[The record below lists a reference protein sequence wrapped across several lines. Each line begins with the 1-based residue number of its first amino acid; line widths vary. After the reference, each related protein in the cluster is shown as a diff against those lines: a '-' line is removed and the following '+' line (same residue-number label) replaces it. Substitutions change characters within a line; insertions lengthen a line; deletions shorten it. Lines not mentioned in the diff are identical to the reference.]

1 MKLRTIALSA
11 VTLAL
16 LTLSG
21 WAGDKMKANIMI
33 YHAVT
38 VGSTHLSP
46 GNYILTWTESGAG
59 ADVTFSQGKNVIA
72 TVPAELAQ
80 DPTRYKSPAIITE
93 ANFLIGIDLP
103 TTSFL
108 FTHGSA
114 VTGK

>member
-16 LTLSG
+16 LALNG
-21 WAGDKMKANIMI
+21 WASDKMKAHIMI
-33 YHAVT
+33 YHAVN
-38 VGSTHLSP
+38 VGSTQLSP
-46 GNYILTWTESGAG
+46 GQYTMTWTESGTG

-80 DPTRYKSPAIITE
+80 GPSGYENPAIISD
-93 ANFLIGIDLP
+93 ANVLTGIALP
-103 TTSFL
+103 KTSFL
-108 FTHGSA
+108 FTKGSV

>member
-33 YHAVT
+33 YQAVNL
-38 VGSTHLSP
+38 GSTQLSP
-46 GNYILTWTESGAG
+46 GEYTMTWTESGTG
-59 ADVTFSQGKNVIA
+59 ADVTFLQGKNVIA

-80 DPTRYKSPAIITE
+80 GPTGYKSPAIITK
-93 ANFLIGIDLP
+93 ANLLIGIDLP
-103 TTSFL
+103 KTSFL
-108 FTHGSA
+108 FTHGSPA
-114 VTGK
+114 TGK

>member
-33 YHAVT
+33 YHAVS
-38 VGSTHLSP
+38 VGSTQLSP
-46 GNYILTWTESGAG
+46 GEYTMTWTESGTG
-59 ADVTFSQGKNVIA
+59 ADVTFSPGNNVIG

-80 DPTRYKSPAIITE
+80 GPTGYSSPAIITE
-93 ANFLIGIDLP
+93 SNVLTGIDLP
-103 TTSFL
+103 KTSFL

-114 VTGK
+114 VAGK